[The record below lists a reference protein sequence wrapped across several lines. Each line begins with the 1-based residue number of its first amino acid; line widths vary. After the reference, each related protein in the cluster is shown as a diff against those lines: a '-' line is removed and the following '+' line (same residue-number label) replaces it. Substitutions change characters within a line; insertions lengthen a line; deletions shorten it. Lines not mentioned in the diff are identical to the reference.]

1 LHSTIVN
8 CKYFNCKFYRVSI
21 SISNLSKNYAGQSVL
36 NNVSFDIGDG
46 EVVGFLGPNGA
57 GKTTTMKIIAGALS
71 YHIGSV
77 KVCGMEVK
85 DDSLQT
91 NALIGYLPEQNPLY
105 PEMYVKEYLLFVA
118 EAHGIDKGKEKLV
131 DELIDKV
138 GLRPEFY
145 KKIGQLSKGY
155 RQRVG
160 LAQALIPNPRVL
172 ILDEPTTGLDPN
184 QLEEI
189 RNLIRE
195 LGKDRTVIF
204 STHIMQ
210 EIKAICNRV
219 LIINKG
225 EIVADYP
232 DISKINLFDEND
244 LQFEVEFLREAEI
257 AGIENISSVS
267 LKGNS
272 TYTIL
277 SSKDIREEINNLK
290 DDILKI
296 NDLKSDS
303 KDFLYELKQTVSEL
317 KSVISG
323 LETDI
328 KYLKLDFKSLYEQSA
343 SKDYVQNIFNKNVIN
358 NDAFFN
364 MATKSVSGIVDIGK
378 QLFLNVNNPKTEQKE
393 NQNTSETP
401 KNQD

>member
-1 LHSTIVN
+1 M
-8 CKYFNCKFYRVSI
+8 SI
-21 SISNLSKNYAGQSVL
+21 SISNLSKNYGEQTVL
-36 NNVSFDIGDG
+36 NNIGFEIGEG

-71 YHIGSV
+71 YNAGSV
-77 KVCGMEVK
+77 KVCDLEVK
-85 DDSLQT
+85 DSTLQT

-105 PEMYVKEYLLFVA
+105 TEMYVKEYLLFVA
-118 EAHGIDKGKEKLV
+118 ETHGIDKGKEKLV

-138 GLRPEFY
+138 GLRPEFH

-160 LAQALIPNPRVL
+160 LAQALVPNPKVL

-232 DISKINLFDEND
+232 DISKINLFDENH
-244 LQFEVEFLREAEI
+244 LLFEVEFLNEAEI
-257 AGIENISSVS
+257 SGIENIMSVTP
-267 LKGNS
+267 KGNNVYVVHAS
-272 TYTIL
+272 T
-277 SSKDIREEINNLK
+277 DVRP
-290 DDILKI
+290 
-296 NDLKSDS
+296 
-303 KDFLYELKQTVSEL
+303 
-317 KSVISG
+317 
-323 LETDI
+323 
-328 KYLKLDFKSLYEQSA
+328 
-343 SKDYVQNIFNKNVIN
+343 
-358 NDAFFN
+358 
-364 MATKSVSGIVDIGK
+364 
-378 QLFLNVNNPKTEQKE
+378 QLFDFAVSTGNKIQMIKPVERSMEEVFRSLTR
-393 NQNTSETP
+393 
-401 KNQD
+401 

>member
-1 LHSTIVN
+1 M
-8 CKYFNCKFYRVSI
+8 SI
-21 SISNLSKNYAGQSVL
+21 SIYNLSKNYGEQKVL
-36 NNVSFDIGDG
+36 NNIGFEIGEG

-71 YHIGSV
+71 YNVGSV
-77 KVCGMEVK
+77 KVCGLEVK
-85 DDSLQT
+85 DNTLHT

-118 EAHGIDKGKEKLV
+118 ETHGINKEKEQLV

-138 GLRPEFY
+138 GLRPEFH

-160 LAQALIPNPRVL
+160 LAQALVPNPKVL

-195 LGKDRTVIF
+195 LGKDRTVIL

-219 LIINKG
+219 IIINKG

-232 DISKINLFDEND
+232 DISKIIQFRENNL
-244 LQFEVEFLREAEI
+244 QYEVEFLRETGI
-257 AGIENISSVS
+257 SGIEGIIDVS
-267 LKGNS
+267 AKGKN

-277 SSKDIREEINNLK
+277 ASGDIRAEIFDFAVKSGNKILTMKTVERSMEEV
-290 DDILKI
+290 
-296 NDLKSDS
+296 
-303 KDFLYELKQTVSEL
+303 FR
-317 KSVISG
+317 
-323 LETDI
+323 
-328 KYLKLDFKSLYEQSA
+328 SLTA
-343 SKDYVQNIFNKNVIN
+343 P
-358 NDAFFN
+358 
-364 MATKSVSGIVDIGK
+364 
-378 QLFLNVNNPKTEQKE
+378 NP
-393 NQNTSETP
+393 
-401 KNQD
+401 

>member
-1 LHSTIVN
+1 
-8 CKYFNCKFYRVSI
+8 VSI
-21 SISNLSKNYAGQSVL
+21 SISNLSRNYGKQTVLKNI
-36 NNVSFDIGDG
+36 SFEIGEG

-71 YHIGSV
+71 YNTGSV
-77 KVCGMEVK
+77 KVCGLEVK
-85 DDSLQT
+85 DNILQT

-118 EAHGIDKGKEKLV
+118 ETHGIGKGKEKLV
-131 DELIDKV
+131 EELIDKV
-138 GLRPEFY
+138 GLRPEFQ

-160 LAQALIPNPRVL
+160 LAQALIPNPKVL

-232 DISKINLFDEND
+232 EISKINLFDENN
-244 LQFEVEFLREAEI
+244 LQFEVEFLNKVEI
-257 AGIENISSVS
+257 SEIENISSVTP
-267 LKGNS
+267 KGNNVYIVIAS
-272 TYTIL
+272 T
-277 SSKDIREEINNLK
+277 DIRTELFDFAVKTGNKILMMKPMERSMEEV
-290 DDILKI
+290 
-296 NDLKSDS
+296 
-303 KDFLYELKQTVSEL
+303 FR
-317 KSVISG
+317 
-323 LETDI
+323 
-328 KYLKLDFKSLYEQSA
+328 SL
-343 SKDYVQNIFNKNVIN
+343 
-358 NDAFFN
+358 
-364 MATKSVSGIVDIGK
+364 TK
-378 QLFLNVNNPKTEQKE
+378 
-393 NQNTSETP
+393 
-401 KNQD
+401 